1 MPKCHFKIQ
10 GQIFLVFQK
19 DDEEPKSIFEALSCT
34 VKKNQKI
41 AMAEEIES
49 IKSNQIWDLVDLSIG
64 RKAIWNKQVLQIKQ
78 KANGTIERYK
88 VGLVAKDYNS
98 TGNYK
103 LWKKYIYFT
112 SSEIYFNSHTFSH
125 SSTFKFRITSM
136 NIKDSFSVENL
147 MKKDILQPVDFIKT
161 DQENQLIS
169 SNNQNLFGFS
179 YIGI

>member
-88 VGLVAKDYNS
+88 VGLQQRIITQQEGINYGKNIYISPVVKFTLIRILLAIVAR
-98 TGNYK
+98 
-103 LWKKYIYFT
+103 L
-112 SSEIYFNSHTFSH
+112 
-125 SSTFKFRITSM
+125 
-136 NIKDSFSVENL
+136 NL
-147 MKKDILQPVDFIKT
+147 ELHQ
-161 DQENQLIS
+161 
-169 SNNQNLFGFS
+169 
-179 YIGI
+179 